1 MQKGVHRRQPSI
13 RLGLR
18 RSIFMPRCL
27 PMLISSAYV
36 ALVLSACSFG
46 ADNNSR
52 GNAPA
57 PGGSTIT
64 RPSSISAA
72 PTPMDT
78 FRALA
83 KPQGM
88 RFTPLFS
95 EPMTDADSRLK
106 RLENAVQSL
115 RNDFDTVVPSLVRL
129 VAIEKDMRDMVSQMQ
144 SITGVPATSI
154 EMPIE
159 QVEIPSEDVIR
170 GTEPVQSETGRTMA
184 PTSLVTP
191 EAAPKG
197 MPPEGAASPNSA
209 PQPSEIETVE
219 VQKAAP
225 AATTPVTPKAKAPA
239 AAVAPPP
246 APAAPKAQA
255 SQPVAPPPAP
265 APTPAPTPTPVP
277 VPAPAPQAATM
288 PEEAAVQTAITT
300 AKPAEAVA
308 WNSVFGNEQPKVV
321 DTPRPAPSAGS
332 VAEVRI
338 GDHAD
343 KTRIVLDAT
352 TSENITAAMA
362 NEGMQLVIDLPQ
374 MAWEGKPS
382 WSADVA
388 ALVSGWTYRD
398 GKLYVDLLYPATIKS
413 QQALEGNASSMA
425 RIVIDLFSPDVH
437 RQ

>member
-1 MQKGVHRRQPSI
+1 MQKGVHRRQPNI

-18 RSIFMPRCL
+18 RGIFMPRCI
-27 PMLISSAYV
+27 PMLISCAYV
-36 ALVLSACSFG
+36 ALTLSACSFG
-46 ADNNSR
+46 ADSNNR

-57 PGGSTIT
+57 PGSSTIT
-64 RPSSISAA
+64 RPSAISAA

-115 RNDFDTVVPSLVRL
+115 RNDFDTIVPSLVRL

-170 GTEPVQSETGRTMA
+170 GTEPVHSETGRTMA
-184 PTSLVTP
+184 PSSLVTP

-209 PQPSEIETVE
+209 PQSSEIETIE

-239 AAVAPPP
+239 ATVAPPP
-246 APAAPKAQA
+246 TAAPQPQPQPQPAPKAAQA
-255 SQPVAPPPAP
+255 PRPVTPAP
-265 APTPAPTPTPVP
+265 APAPEVVVTP
-277 VPAPAPQAATM
+277 
-288 PEEAAVQTAITT
+288 EKAAVQTALTT
-300 AKPAEAVA
+300 AKPAEAVE
-308 WNSVFGNEQPKVV
+308 WNNVFGNAQPQTA
-321 DTPRPAPSAGS
+321 DTPRPPPTVGS

-362 NEGMQLVIDLPQ
+362 NDGMQLVIDLPQ
-374 MAWEGKPS
+374 MAWAGKPS
-382 WSADVA
+382 WSANVA

-398 GKLYVDLLYPATIKS
+398 GKLYVDLLYPATIKA

-437 RQ
+437 R

>member
-1 MQKGVHRRQPSI
+1 
-13 RLGLR
+13 
-18 RSIFMPRCL
+18 
-27 PMLISSAYV
+27 MLISCAYI
-36 ALVLSACSFG
+36 ALTLSACSFG
-46 ADNNSR
+46 ADNSNR
-52 GNAPA
+52 GNAAA
-57 PGGSTIT
+57 PGSATIT

-115 RNDFDTVVPSLVRL
+115 RNDFDTIVPSLVRL

-184 PTSLVTP
+184 PSSLVTP
-191 EAAPKG
+191 EAASKG
-197 MPPEGAASPNSA
+197 MPPEGAASPNSV
-209 PQPSEIETVE
+209 PQSSEIETIE
-219 VQKAAP
+219 VQEAAP
-225 AATTPVTPKAKAPA
+225 AATAPVTPKAKAPA
-239 AAVAPPP
+239 ATTAPPP
-246 APAAPKAQA
+246 KPQPAPPKKAVQAPP
-255 SQPVAPPPAP
+255 PVAPVQL
-265 APTPAPTPTPVP
+265 TPEPEVATPV
-277 VPAPAPQAATM
+277 T
-288 PEEAAVQTAITT
+288 PEKAAVQTAATT
-300 AKPAEAVA
+300 AKPAEVVE
-308 WNSVFGNEQPKVV
+308 WNNVFGNEQPKMA
-321 DTPRPAPSAGS
+321 DTPRPAPSLGS

-352 TSENITAAMA
+352 TSENITAAMSA
-362 NEGMQLVIDLPQ
+362 DGMQLVIDLPQ
-374 MAWEGKPS
+374 MDWTGKPS
-382 WSADVA
+382 WSADAA
-388 ALVSGWTYRD
+388 ALVSGWTYKD
-398 GKLYVDLLYPATIKS
+398 GKLYVDLLYPATIKAR
-413 QQALEGNASSMA
+413 QALEGNASSMA
-425 RIVIDLFSPDVH
+425 RIVIDLFSADVH
-437 RQ
+437 QQ